1 MPFYEAGDLLQFLT
15 AKKQVNTT
23 LFLQIFLQLSK
34 ALAIIHSRSLIH
46 RDVKLQNIFVSD
58 YDGSSIRVCLGDYGC
73 FIDMENTKPEE
84 YHSFGSETYK
94 PPESNEGIWST
105 KSDVWSLG
113 VCMLQL
119 ACPQKA
125 LTTETLLNAME
136 REEIFQTLPKQLPQV
151 SNVRSI

>member
-23 LFLQIFLQLSK
+23 LFLQIFLQISK

-94 PPESNEGIWST
+94 PPESNEGIWSNNT
-105 KSDVWSLG
+105 DSVECNGKRRNISN
-113 VCMLQL
+113 
-119 ACPQKA
+119 PPK
-125 LTTETLLNAME
+125 TTSTG
-136 REEIFQTLPKQLPQV
+136 K
-151 SNVRSI
+151 